1 MHGRLEHHSTDGGYG
16 QMSIRPGDRRL
27 AGRVG
32 IARATLRSRRRSG
45 SSAWLGLVAATLVVL
60 VAGLLLAG
68 AGLTVAGAGAF
79 QVLASPAVVDIAR
92 LSRASLPQTTRIYD
106 RTGTHVLA
114 TIYTQDR
121 DYVTYANIPPDLVN
135 ATVAIEDRGF
145 WTNPGI
151 DVPAIA
157 RAALNDVAG
166 GPLQGGS
173 TITEQLVKLLITG
186 SQPTISRKIRE
197 ALLGIQA
204 SRALTKQQVMEL
216 YLNAVY
222 YGEQAYGVAAA
233 ARHYFDEPLARL
245 TLGQAAM
252 LAGLPKAPAALDPF
266 VHPHQAV
273 ARQRQVLDA
282 MVATG
287 AISPAQRTAA
297 ERQPLGLERW
307 SRPAPPVPWFTD
319 RVIAEASRLMG
330 GYDNL
335 ASCGCKVITTLDWG
349 LQRIAQ
355 HDVTTF
361 VAKLPPNLNVHN
373 GALVAQDPATGQILA
388 YVGSVDPA
396 DHSPKVQGQFDS
408 AGVALRSPGSTWKL
422 VTYLAAMEYGHL
434 TDASTLWDI
443 PIEFAP
449 GYVGVDSE
457 HDYNGLITVRQAIRE
472 SRNVPAI
479 QAMLAYG
486 GVPAMEKMAY
496 RLGLTVPF
504 APGESGPSLAIGTHS
519 VHLTDMVEMY
529 STESNLGLRVTQNDL
544 LRIQK
549 PDGSVVLPPAPTQT
563 QVVSPGL
570 AWEFLSVL
578 QDNANRNRGW
588 MDGPFADLG
597 RPAAVK
603 TGTEANFRDLYT
615 VGMVPQMVAGVWLGN
630 ADNSPMNSAFQ
641 SNVGPLVL
649 WHQFMSD
656 AIKLKQWPAID
667 WPRPAELV
675 PAQVCANFGEFAGY
689 GFDVNGPGCPFGTT
703 TSWVIPGFNDPATL
717 LALRPKPFGTYLTD
731 GQGHVLPSQ
740 CTAGI
745 PETGILAQAELPQ
758 WQPYL
763 DTWVAKARAGL
774 ENHGGYNL
782 EETFPWS
789 TTNWLLP
796 PTGTSCR
803 VSWSSPSSSPGA
815 ASPAPSGSPG
825 AVASAAPGSSA
836 APVPSALPAP
846 IAAPATPPPPSRR
859 P

>member
-1 MHGRLEHHSTDGGYG
+1 MHGPLGRDSNDEGNGP
-16 QMSIRPGDRRL
+16 MSLRPGDRRT
-27 AGRVG
+27 ARRVG
-32 IARATLRSRRRSG
+32 IARATLRRRRRGG
-45 SSAWLGLVAATLVVL
+45 SSAWLGLVAAMLVVL

-68 AGLTVAGAGAF
+68 AGLAVAGAGTLQA
-79 QVLASPAVVDIAR
+79 LTSPSVVDIAR

-121 DYVTYANIPPDLVN
+121 DYVTYANIPSDVVH

-216 YLNAVY
+216 YLNTVY

-233 ARHYFDEPLARL
+233 ARHYFDEPLSKL

-252 LAGLPKAPAALDPF
+252 LAGLPKAPVGLDPF
-266 VHPHQAV
+266 LHPRQAT
-273 ARQRQVLDA
+273 ARQHQVLDA
-282 MVATG
+282 MVSTG
-287 AISPAQRTAA
+287 AITAA
-297 ERQPLGLERW
+297 RRATAEQHGLGLKRW
-307 SRPAPPVPWFTD
+307 SLPAPPVPWFTD
-319 RVIAEASRLMG
+319 RVIAEASQLMG
-330 GYDNL
+330 GYSVL

-355 HDVTTF
+355 HDVTSF
-361 VAKLPPNLNVHN
+361 VAKLPPNLNVSN

-388 YVGSVDPA
+388 YVGSVNPA

-422 VTYLAAMEYGHL
+422 ITYLAAMEYGHL

-443 PIEFAP
+443 PIRFAP

-457 HDYNGLITVRQAIRE
+457 NDYNGLITVRQAIRE

-486 GVPAMEKMAY
+486 GVPAMENMAY

-544 LRIQK
+544 LRIEK
-549 PDGSVVLPPAPTQT
+549 PDGSVVLPPAPTQA
-563 QVVSPGL
+563 QVLNSGL

-731 GQGHVLPSQ
+731 GLGHVLPAQ
-740 CTAGI
+740 CTTGI
-745 PETGILAQAELPQ
+745 PATGVLAQAELPQ

-796 PTGTSCR
+796 PTGTSCT
-803 VSWSSPSSSPGA
+803 VSWSSLFSGPGA

-825 AVASAAPGSSA
+825 AGAGAAPGSSA
-836 APVPSALPAP
+836 APAPSALPAP
-846 IAAPATPPPPSRR
+846 TSAPATPPPPSQR